1 MSSVQFPTSVA
12 PASTVA
18 PVGSVSSTSASS
30 GNSTGNNARTA
41 AGAQLAGDAA
51 LLGAK
56 GLGSAAVAAASA
68 PTLTSAAHQ
77 LAASWPTAAAPNAP
91 AALAVS
97 AAPIPV
103 LPQAPQ
109 APQTHISAQ
118 AREALSAGFDP
129 RGAAHASAP
138 TSPANTNNPAA
149 TGLSG
154 GAHQAAPVTA
164 AWPALG
170 LDTPLRHMVQSL
182 VQQVTTQGG
191 GHAGQQR
198 VVAAQIWP
206 LSLAHALES
215 GGEDGE
221 GSPMQTWLVRQ
232 GTVQT
237 AEGPRGLTLTLRV
250 PMPWLASLAAQAAP
264 VALGSAKAASSTSAL
279 QATYLG
285 APQNL
290 QSGVLALV
298 LQGMGSAGPAV
309 PARTSALLVLDFQP
323 LLMTA
328 GAAVYGR
335 DLLQA
340 RHDPW
345 VQQAQLQVSGQW
357 AKDEEIARQRERE
370 AGLCQASGCPYA
382 LRAPC
387 AQPFC
392 LEMRVGTPLAA
403 PMAALDVIAGRAGT
417 TGSVTPL

>member
-41 AGAQLAGDAA
+41 AGAQLAADAA

-56 GLGSAAVAAASA
+56 ALGSAAVAAASA

-129 RGAAHASAP
+129 RRAAHASAP

-164 AWPALG
+164 AWPAVG

-250 PMPWLASLAAQAAP
+250 PVPWLASLAAQAAP
-264 VALGSAKAASSTSAL
+264 VAPAAAASASGL
-279 QATYLG
+279 QAAYLG

-298 LQGMGSAGPAV
+298 LQCMGAA
-309 PARTSALLVLDFQP
+309 ARTSALLVLDFQP
-323 LLMTA
+323 QLMAA

-345 VQQAQLQVSGQW
+345 VQQAQLQASGQW

-392 LEMRVGTPLAA
+392 FEMRVGTPLAA

>member
-41 AGAQLAGDAA
+41 AGAQLAADAA

-56 GLGSAAVAAASA
+56 ALGSAAVAAASA

-129 RGAAHASAP
+129 RRAAHASAP

-164 AWPALG
+164 AWPAVG

-191 GHAGQQR
+191 GQAGPQR
-198 VVAAQIWP
+198 VVAAQVWP
-206 LSLAHALES
+206 LSLVHALES
-215 GGEDGE
+215 GEDSE
-221 GSPMQTWLVRQ
+221 SSPMQTWLIRQ

-237 AEGPRGLTLTLRV
+237 AEGPRGMTLTLRV
-250 PMPWLASLAAQAAP
+250 PAPWLASLAAQAAP
-264 VALGSAKAASSTSAL
+264 TAPNAAAAGSTSGL
-279 QATYLG
+279 QAAYLG

-298 LQGMGSAGPAV
+298 LQGMGAAAA
-309 PARTSALLVLDFQP
+309 ARTSALLVLDFQP

-345 VQQAQLQVSGQW
+345 VQQAQLQASGQL

-370 AGLCQASGCPYA
+370 AGMCQAPGCPYA

-403 PMAALDVIAGRAGT
+403 PIAALDVLAGRVGT
-417 TGSVTPL
+417 TGSVTRL

>member
-1 MSSVQFPTSVA
+1 MSSVQFPASVA

-41 AGAQLAGDAA
+41 AGAQLAADAA

-56 GLGSAAVAAASA
+56 ALGSAAVAAASA
-68 PTLTSAAHQ
+68 PTLASAAHQ
-77 LAASWPTAAAPNAP
+77 LAASWPSAAAFNAP
-91 AALAVS
+91 ATLAVS

-103 LPQAPQ
+103 LPQAQ
-109 APQTHISAQ
+109 QTHISAQ
-118 AREALSAGFDP
+118 AREALGAGFDP
-129 RGAAHASAP
+129 RGAAHASEP
-138 TSPANTNNPAA
+138 TNPANANNAAA

-154 GAHQAAPVTA
+154 GARQAVPVTA

-170 LDTPLRHMVQSL
+170 LDTPLRQMVQSL
-182 VQQVTTQGG
+182 VQQVTAQGG

-198 VVAAQIWP
+198 VVAAQVWP

-215 GGEDGE
+215 GGEDGK
-221 GSPMQTWLVRQ
+221 GGPMQTWLVRQ

-237 AEGPRGLTLTLRV
+237 AEGPRGMTLTLRV
-250 PMPWLASLAAQAAP
+250 PAPWLASLASPAAP
-264 VALGSAKAASSTSAL
+264 VAPAAAASASGL
-279 QATYLG
+279 QAAYLG

-298 LQGMGSAGPAV
+298 LQGMGAA
-309 PARTSALLVLDFQP
+309 ARTSALLVLDFQP
-323 LLMTA
+323 QLMAA

-345 VQQAQLQVSGQW
+345 VQQAQLQASGQW

-417 TGSVTPL
+417 TGSVTRL

>member
-1 MSSVQFPTSVA
+1 MSSVQFPAPVA
-12 PASTVA
+12 AASTVA
-18 PVGSVSSTSASS
+18 PVAPVSATSA
-30 GNSTGNNARTA
+30 GAGSTGNHARTA
-41 AGAQLAGDAA
+41 AGAQLAADAA

-56 GLGSAAVAAASA
+56 GLGSAAAAAATA
-68 PTLTSAAHQ
+68 PTLASAANQ

-91 AALAVS
+91 AALAVP
-97 AAPIPV
+97 AAPAPPIAV
-103 LPQAPQ
+103 LPQAQ
-109 APQTHISAQ
+109 QTHISAQ
-118 AREALSAGFDP
+118 AREALGAGFDP
-129 RGAAHASAP
+129 RGAANAHTATNAAS
-138 TSPANTNNPAA
+138 SANSAAA

-154 GAHQAAPVTA
+154 GARQAAPVTA
-164 AWPALG
+164 AWPAVG
-170 LDTPLRHMVQSL
+170 LDAPLRHLVQSL

-191 GHAGQQR
+191 GQAGPQR
-198 VVAAQIWP
+198 VVAAQVWP

-215 GGEDGE
+215 GEDSE
-221 GSPMQTWLVRQ
+221 SSPMQTWLIRQ

-237 AEGPRGLTLTLRV
+237 AEGPRGMTLTLRV
-250 PMPWLASLAAQAAP
+250 PAPWLASLAAQAAP
-264 VALGSAKAASSTSAL
+264 TAPNAAAAGSTSGL
-279 QATYLG
+279 QAAYLG

-298 LQGMGSAGPAV
+298 LQGMGAAAA
-309 PARTSALLVLDFQP
+309 ARTSALLVLDFQP

-345 VQQAQLQVSGQW
+345 VQQAQLQASGQL

-370 AGLCQASGCPYA
+370 AGMCQAPGCPYA

-403 PMAALDVIAGRAGT
+403 PIAALDVLAGRVGT
-417 TGSVTPL
+417 TGSVTRL

>member
-1 MSSVQFPTSVA
+1 MSSVQFPAPVAAASSVA
-12 PASTVA
+12 PVA
-18 PVGSVSSTSASS
+18 AVSGTTAGS
-30 GNSTGNNARTA
+30 GNSAGSNARTA
-41 AGAQLAGDAA
+41 AGGQSAADAA

-56 GLGSAAVAAASA
+56 GLGGAAAAAATA
-68 PTLTSAAHQ
+68 PTLASAANQ
-77 LAASWPTAAAPNAP
+77 LAASWPTAAAPTLTTP
-91 AALAVS
+91 ATP

-103 LPQAPQ
+103 LPQAQ
-109 APQTHISAQ
+109 QTHISAQ
-118 AREALSAGFDP
+118 AREALGAGFDP
-129 RGAAHASAP
+129 RGAAP
-138 TSPANTNNPAA
+138 LPATANANAAINNNNNAAA
-149 TGLSG
+149 TAATTLSG

-164 AWPALG
+164 AWPASG
-170 LDTPLRHMVQSL
+170 LEAPLRHLVQSL

-198 VVAAQIWP
+198 VVAAQVWP

-221 GSPMQTWLVRQ
+221 NSPMQTWLVRQ

-237 AEGPRGLTLTLRV
+237 AEGPRGMTLTLRV
-250 PMPWLASLAAQAAP
+250 PAPWLASLASLTAQAAP
-264 VALGSAKAASSTSAL
+264 ATAPAAASSSGL
-279 QATYLG
+279 QAAYLG

-298 LQGMGSAGPAV
+298 LQGMGAAAA
-309 PARTSALLVLDFQP
+309 ARTSALLVLDFQP
-323 LLMTA
+323 QLMTA

-345 VQQAQLQVSGQW
+345 VQQAQLQASGQLE
-357 AKDEEIARQRERE
+357 KDDDIARQRERE
-370 AGLCQASGCPYA
+370 AGLCQALGCPYA
-382 LRAPC
+382 LRAAC

-417 TGSVTPL
+417 AGSVTRL

>member
-41 AGAQLAGDAA
+41 AGAQLAADAA

-56 GLGSAAVAAASA
+56 ALGSAAVAAASA

-129 RGAAHASAP
+129 RRAAHASAP

-164 AWPALG
+164 AWPAVG

-237 AEGPRGLTLTLRV
+237 AEGR
-250 PMPWLASLAAQAAP
+250 
-264 VALGSAKAASSTSAL
+264 
-279 QATYLG
+279 
-285 APQNL
+285 
-290 QSGVLALV
+290 
-298 LQGMGSAGPAV
+298 AV
-309 PARTSALLVLDFQP
+309 
-323 LLMTA
+323 
-328 GAAVYGR
+328 
-335 DLLQA
+335 
-340 RHDPW
+340 
-345 VQQAQLQVSGQW
+345 
-357 AKDEEIARQRERE
+357 
-370 AGLCQASGCPYA
+370 
-382 LRAPC
+382 
-387 AQPFC
+387 
-392 LEMRVGTPLAA
+392 
-403 PMAALDVIAGRAGT
+403 
-417 TGSVTPL
+417 

>member
-41 AGAQLAGDAA
+41 AGAQLAADAA

-56 GLGSAAVAAASA
+56 ALGSAAVAAASA

-109 APQTHISAQ
+109 APQAPQTHISAQ

-129 RGAAHASAP
+129 RRAAHASAP

-164 AWPALG
+164 AWPAVG

-250 PMPWLASLAAQAAP
+250 PVPWLASLAAQAAP

-309 PARTSALLVLDFQP
+309 PARTSALLVLDLQP
-323 LLMTA
+323 QL
-328 GAAVYGR
+328 AATVYGR
-335 DLLQA
+335 DMLQQAITGRLDPWTQMAVLQA
-340 RHDPW
+340 
-345 VQQAQLQVSGQW
+345 SGQVPRE
-357 AKDEEIARQRERE
+357 DERARNG
-370 AGLCQASGCPYA
+370 ASGLCDTVGCPYA
-382 LRAPC
+382 ARAAC
-387 AQPFC
+387 VQPFC
-392 LEMRVGTPLAA
+392 LAMRSVLPAEAMGPG
-403 PMAALDVIAGRAGT
+403 PRA
-417 TGSVTPL
+417 

>member
-1 MSSVQFPTSVA
+1 MSSIQFP
-12 PASTVA
+12 A
-18 PVGSVSSTSASS
+18 PVAASN
-30 GNSTGNNARTA
+30 GNNTGNNARTA
-41 AGAQLAGDAA
+41 AGGQSAADAA

-56 GLGSAAVAAASA
+56 ALGVAAAAATA
-68 PTLTSAAHQ
+68 PTLASAAHQ
-77 LAASWPTAAAPNAP
+77 LAASWPTAAAPPAP
-91 AALAVS
+91 PALAVP

-103 LPQAPQ
+103 LPQ

-118 AREALSAGFDP
+118 AREALGAGFDP
-129 RGAAHASAP
+129 RGAASLPAAANASA
-138 TSPANTNNPAA
+138 NNAAA

-154 GAHQAAPVTA
+154 GARQAAPVTA
-164 AWPALG
+164 AWPAVG
-170 LDTPLRHMVQSL
+170 LDAPLRHLVQSL
-182 VQQVTTQGG
+182 VQQATTQGG
-191 GHAGQQR
+191 GHAGPQR
-198 VVAAQIWP
+198 VVAAQVWP

-215 GGEDGE
+215 GAEDGE
-221 GSPMQTWLVRQ
+221 SRPMQTWLVRQ

-237 AEGPRGLTLTLRV
+237 AEGPRGMTLTLRV
-250 PMPWLASLAAQAAP
+250 PAPWLASLASQAAP
-264 VALGSAKAASSTSAL
+264 VAPAAAASASGL
-279 QATYLG
+279 QAAYLG

-298 LQGMGSAGPAV
+298 LQGMGAA
-309 PARTSALLVLDFQP
+309 ARTSALLVLDFQP
-323 LLMTA
+323 QLMAA

-345 VQQAQLQVSGQW
+345 VQQAQLQASGQW

-417 TGSVTPL
+417 TGSVRRL